1 MDTHSSRPWRR
12 LVAALT
18 TALVV
23 ALGVVVPLLDGDRA
37 LVGAALEAE
46 HHDSCV
52 VVHDHTI
59 CTQVGAN
66 LALIAET
73 PSPRRLPVPVHAE
86 RPPTPD
92 GPAAGEADGIRLPR
106 APPSPRA
113 QP

>member
-18 TALVV
+18 TFLVV
-23 ALGVVVPLLDGDRA
+23 ALGAVVPLLDGDRA
-37 LVGAALEAE
+37 RVGAALEAE
-46 HHDSCV
+46 HHGSCV

-59 CTQVGAN
+59 CTQIGAN
-66 LALIAET
+66 LALIPET
-73 PSPRRLPVPVHAE
+73 PGPRRLPVPVHAE
-86 RPPTPD
+86 RPPVAD
-92 GPAAGEADGIRLPR
+92 GPSAVELDGTHLPR